1 MARLLMKM
9 SLTLWWRGIKG
20 NVGRMIGLG
29 IGLLYGLGLAG
40 TVSFFLLSA
49 AASRQASTDLAVVL
63 VSACITFAWLFTSLT
78 AFNPETPL
86 ETKRFSLLGV
96 RAKELCVGM
105 LAARLV
111 SLGGILTALMTL
123 VLTAT
128 GLLWLFT
135 ASGAAGTGLWLAAAG
150 MVAAAPLTMLTCFL
164 LLNTLISVMDRL
176 VTSKKAQSLL
186 GTVVFFVIFC
196 AVFAFNAVLQT
207 DSDTLFNV
215 VFNLNTLYSLTTFL
229 SFTPL
234 AAAYGAPVT
243 IAGGNLI
250 LGLTQYAILAASLV
264 LLWAICVTQTRG
276 ILEEPL
282 RVANRRGRSK
292 KNQERPFLLP
302 LVPATPFGAVL
313 TRSLRYWV
321 RDTRYSVALLIT
333 LVMVGFM
340 LVMAWL
346 NPKAS
351 AGLIGAV
358 VVMMSMSSG
367 STMNDFG
374 ADGPSCWVNITSG
387 VSARDNVLG
396 RIVANILVILPLMLL
411 TTIVMPLVLGFGQYV
426 PIFLG
431 LGAYLLVSNSGFAM
445 VLAVLLPF
453 PMPAPGVNPM
463 RQKNNSGT
471 AFFSTLLIMFG
482 IWLPLVPSAALAI
495 WHLAGGPAWALY
507 LAIALAL
514 VICALVFTL
523 SVRFAI
529 RKLDQN
535 YVDIF
540 AKVQHYA

>member
-49 AASRQASTDLAVVL
+49 AASRQAETGLAVVV

-78 AFNPETPL
+78 AFSPETPL

-135 ASGAAGTGLWLAAAG
+135 VSGAAGAGLWLAAAG

-164 LLNTLISVMDRL
+164 LFNTLVAVTDRL
-176 VTSKKAQSLL
+176 VTSKKAQNILA
-186 GTVVFFVIFC
+186 TVVILVVFGI
-196 AVFAFNAVLQT
+196 VFAFNAILQT
-207 DSDTLFNV
+207 DSDALFNV
-215 VFNLNTLYSLTTFL
+215 VFNLNNLHLAVTYLP
-229 SFTPL
+229 FTPL
-234 AAAYGAPVT
+234 AAAYGAPLT
-243 IAGGNLI
+243 IAEGQPL
-250 LGLTQYAILAASLV
+250 LGLAQYAILAVSLV
-264 LLWAICVTQTRG
+264 LLWAVYVTQTRHV
-276 ILEEPL
+276 LEEPL

-292 KNQERPFLLP
+292 KAKNHQFLLP

-321 RDTRYSVALLIT
+321 RDSRYSVALLVSFI
-333 LVMVGFM
+333 MVG
-340 LVMAWL
+340 LLLAMAWL
-346 NPKAS
+346 NPS
-351 AGLIGAV
+351 TSSGLIGAV
-358 VVMMSMSSG
+358 VVMLSMAAG

-374 ADGPSCWVNITSG
+374 MDGPSGWVNITSG

-396 RIVANILVILPLMLL
+396 RIVANILVILPLMLVS
-411 TTIVMPLVLGFGQYV
+411 TIVMPLALGQGQHI

-431 LGAYLLVSNSGFAM
+431 LGAYLLVTNSGFGM

-453 PMPAPGVNPM
+453 PAPAPGVSPL

-471 AFFSTLLIMFG
+471 AFFSTLLVMFG
-482 IWLPLVPSAALAI
+482 IWLPLIPSAALGI